1 MSINKLSNQ
10 NRILRTINRG
20 LAWAIGIPA
29 AWLVVSSSYQ
39 FQQGWSEIEFLIGYL
54 LLYAALATG
63 SMIVRTPS
71 SELPSVTFW
80 CVCVFPLVGL
90 ARLAGL
96 LLHSEYSTGVEPSF
110 TGTLLAMTLGTISLF
125 VFMKWEE
132 RKDLQTMGPYLDNNA
147 DVRYVTLQKLPT
159 VSQSAMQEEANLW

>member
-1 MSINKLSNQ
+1 MSINRRIKS

-29 AWLVVSSSYQ
+29 AWLVVTSSYHL
-39 FQQGWSEIEFLIGYL
+39 QQGWSEIEFLIRYL

-63 SMIVRTPS
+63 SMIVRTPN

-96 LLHSEYSTGVEPSF
+96 LLHSEYATGVEPSF
-110 TGTLLAMTLGTISLF
+110 TGTLLAMTLGSVSLF

-132 RKDLQTMGPYLDNNA
+132 RKDRQTMGPYRDKNS
-147 DVRYVTLQKLPT
+147 DIRYVTLQNVSTASQLP
-159 VSQSAMQEEANLW
+159 MQEEANLW